1 MLQRKA
7 AGIVDTTTN
16 FRPEG
21 KGFAIA
27 GSIRH
32 MVARFDWRK
41 DLITV
46 FFALLFASFFFIG
59 SDGLR
64 TLMYIGMPFLAFS
77 LYQDRAAIRFSS
89 MVWYI
94 ALGFGSYFLINYLS
108 ILWSEPDD
116 AEKLFQR
123 LKMLL
128 IFPLILM
135 PVALKAR
142 DRAEFW
148 PVCLASYALAAIVT
162 APLLIGVRL
171 DDILNNERLVG
182 WGRAENPVQCGLMYG
197 IAFLLIVF
205 CRGRMPVFKNLPC
218 IATHVL
224 SLLPLAA
231 LVLSQSRGPFLA
243 TVVLFIGI
251 LALYPVIQN
260 KLCLR
265 KFLLLTVL
273 TISGLLCFLLYGSSV
288 TFERG
293 STGRLDIWEHAI
305 ELFKQKPVLGHGIAT
320 KFQYEF
326 SYNNKIDFIGH
337 PHSIYLSA
345 LVHTGIVGFALQLLA
360 IASGLYLGFVRYCK
374 NNDASFLILIGF
386 GALFGFV
393 DFGGYYTNLGTT
405 WLVFWFPLAAL
416 LFRPAQMPEQIRP

>member
-1 MLQRKA
+1 M
-7 AGIVDTTTN
+7 
-16 FRPEG
+16 
-21 KGFAIA
+21 IA
-27 GSIRH
+27 G
-32 MVARFDWRK
+32 FDWRNN
-41 DLITV
+41 LITA

-64 TLMYIGMPFLAFS
+64 TLMYVGMPFLAFH
-77 LYQDRAAIRFSS
+77 LYSNRASIRFES

-94 ALGFGSYFLINYLS
+94 AFGLGSYFLINYIS

-123 LKMLL
+123 LKMLV
-128 IFPLILM
+128 IFPLILV
-135 PVALKAR
+135 PLAVKAR
-142 DRAEFW
+142 DQAEFW
-148 PVCLASYALAAIVT
+148 PICLASYALTAIVT
-162 APLLIGVRL
+162 APLLMLFRL
-171 DDILNNERLVG
+171 DDIMDNQRLVG

-197 IAFLLIVF
+197 MAFLLIVF
-205 CRGRMPVFKNLPC
+205 CRNKMPVFKNLPC
-218 IATHVL
+218 LATHAL

-231 LVLSQSRGPFLA
+231 LVLSQSRGPFLT
-243 TVVLFIGI
+243 TVVLFVGL
-251 LALYPVIQN
+251 LALYPVIHN

-293 STGRLDIWEHAI
+293 STGRLDIWQHAL
-305 ELFKQKPVLGHGIAT
+305 ELVQQKPIFGHGIAT

-326 SYNNKIDFIGH
+326 SYNNKIDVIGH

-345 LVHTGIVGFALQLLA
+345 LVHTGIVGFVLQLIA
-360 IASGLYLGFVRYCK
+360 IVSGLYLGLVRYCK

-386 GALFGFV
+386 GALLGLV

-416 LFRPAQMPEQIRP
+416 LFRPVQAAENVRP